1 MSGPINKPLTFLED
15 TLDNNTLRIRETTT
29 NGSPAIY
36 AGVDIGMGG
45 QLHRGKTTPA
55 MVKDKNAPTIETVSF
70 VYDTPHNRAYFL
82 QRPTCETAVW
92 QDMQWVVVPKSWLDK
107 AFAPAIDGES
117 DQPANPPGSNGSAA
131 NTGQS
136 AKKSAKITSIA
147 DFEKLHKSQQGKALK
162 GLYESEVHQDFK
174 TNFLNNIV
182 NSTSALIAHTV
193 RSTAENYLKEL
204 ANVKA

>member
-1 MSGPINKPLTFLED
+1 
-15 TLDNNTLRIRETTT
+15 LDNTLRIREITT

-36 AGVDIGMGG
+36 AGVDIGIGG

-55 MVKDKNAPTIETVSF
+55 LVKDKKSPTIETITF
-70 VYDTPHNRAYFL
+70 VYDTPHNRAFFL

-92 QDMQWVVVPKSWLDK
+92 QDMQWVVVPKSWLEK
-107 AFAPAIDGES
+107 AFEPAIDGEP
-117 DQPANPPGSNGSAA
+117 DQPANPPGTSSTDKTNSSNGSAA
-131 NTGQS
+131 NSGQS
-136 AKKSAKITSIA
+136 AKKPTKITSIQ

-162 GLYESEVHQDFK
+162 GLYESDVHQDFK

-182 NSTSALIAHTV
+182 NSKGALIAHTV